1 MAGIPT
7 SNILQ
12 PGNITVSGG
21 ANRVLV
27 SNLQLLTPQYYKT
40 FVEKYGAENW
50 TWWLATY
57 GGMEQVFNRN
67 YFWFESRGKLQIGIQ
82 LASDAT
88 GATAG
93 ATVTCTLAA
102 GFHFNS
108 GTQTPL
114 RVGETVYVA
123 STNVGGEIIAITG
136 TTPNAFTFQIR
147 PKQSTQS
154 LASAGQAS
162 TLQATDVLIFGG
174 RVDVGEASGT
184 SDPQVYLTQQYNNN
198 ITEIHD
204 TWSATDLGEMTD
216 VYIDNGV
223 SGSPIGGAAQAGVS
237 YFTYLG
243 LVKASQ
249 RFVNNVERKLMFGDA
264 VNNTGLG
271 SSTSVGSQGVIP
283 FILANGETVTYTA
296 GNLDIAFLHTLTRV
310 MDVNG
315 CVKQNM
321 WMADI
326 FQRQDFSDG
335 IFAQFP
341 AGAFVWGYGE
351 KSEEA
356 SLAYGF
362 KVIDI
367 DGYRFQ
373 ISKYRNFNSE
383 AYTGITPVVDF
394 FRNYGFLCP
403 MGETADA
410 KTPSRVYKNI
420 TIMSQ
425 QPPKGG
431 SNGNGIRVW
440 NWGGGSTNPTDG
452 TLRDNIEMATYRG
465 SRVVAGNQ
473 FVNIVAG

>member
-1 MAGIPT
+1 MPGIVT

-21 ANRVLV
+21 ANRTLV
-27 SNLQLLTPQYYKT
+27 SNLQLLTPQFYKM

-57 GGMEQVFNRN
+57 GGMEEVYNRN

-82 LASDAT
+82 LATDAT

-93 ATVTCTLAA
+93 ATVSCTLAA
-102 GFHFNS
+102 GFHFNA

-136 TTPNAFTFQIR
+136 TTPGAFTFNVR
-147 PKQSTQS
+147 PKLTTQS
-154 LASAGQAS
+154 LASQGQVS
-162 TLQATDVLIFGG
+162 TLLATDVLIFGG

-216 VYIDNGV
+216 VFPTGGV
-223 SGSPIGGAAQAGVS
+223 SGSPLGGAAQAGVS
-237 YFTYLG
+237 YFTYMG

-249 RFVNNVERKLMFGDA
+249 RFVNNVERKLMMGDS

-271 SSTSVGSQGVIP
+271 TTTSVGSQGFLPKI
-283 FILANGETVTYTA
+283 FADGESVTYSV
-296 GNLDIAFLHTLTRV
+296 GNLDIGFLHTLTRI

-335 IFAQFP
+335 IFTQFP

-362 KVIDI
+362 KVMDI

-373 ISKYRNFNSE
+373 LSKYKNFNTE
-383 AYTGITPVVDF
+383 AYVGLTPVNDF

-403 MGETADA
+403 MGETPDA

-420 TIMSQ
+420 TVMAQ

-431 SNGNGIRVW
+431 SIGNGIRVW

-465 SRVVAGNQ
+465 TRVVAANQ
-473 FVNIVAG
+473 FVNIIGS